1 MSKRPEHN
9 IKDPVSC
16 VMYANQSCTDL
27 EQSTDTLDT
36 VHDFLCIELEG
47 MNVRT

>member
-16 VMYANQSCTDL
+16 VIDANQSCTDL
-27 EQSTDTLDT
+27 EQTTATLDH
-36 VHDFLCIELEG
+36 VRDFLFIELEG
-47 MNVRT
+47 MNVYT